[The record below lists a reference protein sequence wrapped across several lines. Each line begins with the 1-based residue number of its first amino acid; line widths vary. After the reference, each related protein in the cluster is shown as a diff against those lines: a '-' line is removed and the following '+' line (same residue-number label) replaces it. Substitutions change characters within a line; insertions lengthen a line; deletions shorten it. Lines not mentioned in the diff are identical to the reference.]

1 MLSIEYPYVS
11 IIIPTYNRSHILPRT
26 LNSIMSQTLYNWECI
41 IVDDYSTDNTID
53 VVKYFVEKDKR
64 FVLCRNE
71 RKKGAQGARNTG
83 VLHSKSSW
91 IIFFDSDNVMHPDML
106 EKLYGRTSDMVDV
119 CCCFSNVVSSETNKV
134 IDTFEW
140 INEGNIHDR
149 LFCWECYVDFNQAII
164 RKERIVQINF
174 LDENCP
180 SMQEWDT
187 HIRLSRTSIYTTV
200 QECLLD
206 YYVGH
211 ADAISSN
218 TKREVYGR
226 VYLLK
231 KHYIEWSQNKSN
243 LEWIL
248 NDIYRLIRK
257 NDDICFRIKSVVDV
271 SRISC
276 RIYVVVMMYRIKYL
290 RRRFLFF
297 R

>member
-1 MLSIEYPYVS
+1 MKRSPSIS
-11 IIIPTYNRSHILPRT
+11 IIIPAYNRATIIPATLDSILAQSFP
-26 LNSIMSQTLYNWECI
+26 NWECI
-41 IVDDYSTDNTID
+41 VVDDNSNDATKA
-53 VVKYFVEKDKR
+53 VVQQYIERDKR
-64 FVLCRNE
+64 FRLLDNE

-106 EKLYGRTSDMVDV
+106 EKLYGRTSDIVDV

-218 TKREVYGR
+218 IKREVYGR

-231 KHYIEWSQNKSN
+231 KHYIEWSQNLSS
-243 LEWIL
+243 LSWIL
-248 NDIYRLIRK
+248 NDIYRVVRK
-257 NDDICFRIKSVVDV
+257 NDDICFRIKSVVYV

-276 RIYVVVMMYRIKYL
+276 RIYFIVLMHIIKYL
-290 RRRFLFF
+290 KRIFF
-297 R
+297 CLR